1 MSIHIDLKYTNLLS
15 HRFEKFTRKDNYLFN
30 VRCPLCGD
38 SKKNKTKMRGYIYRK
53 GNNLFYKCHNCN
65 AGTSLGNL
73 IKFIDSNLYK
83 EYVLERYK
91 SGESGNSNFKEPSFD
106 IPSPKFDKVEKSKIF
121 EHAEWCDK
129 LPAGHFCLEYL
140 QKRRIPEQWYSKL
153 LFTQHYKKFCDSLI
167 PNHGKQLLDDA
178 RLVIPF
184 YSEYNE
190 LIAVSGR
197 ALETSDYKLRYVT
210 IRTDDRKDKLIFGMD
225 RINVHE
231 AVKVVEGPID
241 SIFLSNCIASGDS
254 NLYLTAKNISAPKK
268 ILIFDNQPRNKELV
282 KMMQDAIKLNCD
294 IVIWPDT
301 IEQKDINEMIM
312 SGISPDEIERIISS
326 NTFTGLRA
334 QMKFISWKKV

>member
-231 AVKVVEGPID
+231 TVKVVEGPID